1 MDNNEI
7 NEQIVRLQGWV
18 KLPLP
23 AVPNWQRPTKDGT
36 KCLYGSLPDYAG
48 QICTAWQLVDEIM
61 ESCFGVLIGTS
72 HEGTFCQI
80 LQEDQPEIIEYADT
94 APLAIC
100 EAYMAW
106 KGKKK

>member
-7 NEQIVRLQGWV
+7 NEQIVRLQGWIHMGW
-18 KLPLP
+18 P
-23 AVPNWQRPTKDGT
+23 AMPAWQRPTGHGMEG
-36 KCLYGSLPDYAG
+36 LEIMPDYAG